1 MSTVNKQQIIDFK
14 NLLYCTGQIVGFT
27 GAGVSTESGIPD
39 YRSAGGIWD
48 RFKPVTIDE
57 FMSSEQKRIQ
67 YWQRKVLLWEQI
79 NQAKPG
85 KTHVFFK
92 QLYDQGKLKGLITQN
107 IDGLHERS
115 GLPDELIVNLHGTNL
130 SVICMSCSRTVPS
143 TSLFNQLDLA
153 RGSPRCEICG
163 GYLKPNTIS
172 FGQQLDSVNLKRAT
186 SLSQHCQ
193 LMIVAGSSL
202 VVQPA
207 ASFPLIAKQSG
218 AKLAIITISET
229 PLDIYADFLFKIK
242 LGEFWNIYEQEN

>member
-1 MSTVNKQQIIDFK
+1 MNRQQIIEFK
-14 NLLYCTGQIVGFT
+14 QLLSRTEKIVGFT

-67 YWQRKVLLWEQI
+67 YWQRKVILWEQI
-79 NQAKPG
+79 SRAKPG

-92 QLYDQGKLKGLITQN
+92 QLYDRQRLNGLITQN
-107 IDGLHERS
+107 IDGLHETS

-130 SVICMSCSRTVPS
+130 STICMSCGKKFPS
-143 TSLFNQLDLA
+143 SILFKHLDLTK
-153 RGSPRCEICG
+153 GSPRCEICD
-163 GYLKPNTIS
+163 GYLKPDTIS
-172 FGQQLDSVNLKRAT
+172 FGQQLDPVNLKRAT
-186 SLSQHCQ
+186 FFSQHCQ

-218 AKLAIITISET
+218 ARLAIITISET
-229 PLDIYADFLFKIK
+229 PLDVYADFLFKIK
-242 LGEFWNIYEQEN
+242 LGEFWDIYEQEN